1 MSKIQMICCFI
12 LYVTQP
18 GQSGK
23 VDTCDNKETE
33 EIFRLYLYNPLND
46 KKEHLQL
53 DLDYQTFEN
62 VCFKINKIL
71 SRHDYFLEIFEQK
84 KNSWFT

>member
-1 MSKIQMICCFI
+1 MSKIQMSCCFI
-12 LYVTQP
+12 RYVTQP

-53 DLDYQTFEN
+53 DLDYQTFGKC
-62 VCFKINKIL
+62 VF
-71 SRHDYFLEIFEQK
+71 
-84 KNSWFT
+84 